1 MLPLL
6 SLYVLLALAAAATL
20 LQFFALKR
28 EIWREKTRVSRE
40 QGKLREDLV
49 KLQLP
54 LAEIQ
59 RELENQTA
67 SQETSENGA
76 MNYTRRTRV
85 LRLHRR
91 GDRPD
96 QIAAT
101 LHLPQNEVALLL
113 KLHQLSGGPVA

>member
-1 MLPLL
+1 MLPLFF
-6 SLYVLLALAAAATL
+6 LYVLVALVAVATL

-40 QGKLREDLV
+40 QVKLREDLT
-49 KLQLP
+49 KLQLL
-54 LAEIQ
+54 LAETQ
-59 RELENQTA
+59 SELEDQTA
-67 SQETSENGA
+67 SHGTSDNAA

-101 LHLPQNEVALLL
+101 LHLPQNEVALLV
-113 KLHQLSGGPVA
+113 KLQQLGGGPVA

>member
-6 SLYVLLALAAAATL
+6 SPYILLALAAAATL

-40 QGKLREDLV
+40 QGKLREDLT
-49 KLQLP
+49 KLQLL

-59 RELENQTA
+59 RELENQGA
-67 SQETSENGA
+67 SQDSSESGA

-101 LHLPQNEVALLL
+101 LHLPQNEVALLV